1 MKTTEIQR
9 YNAALERL
17 RRLFDAKLGKPLL
30 IQTFM
35 GNLHVLRSN
44 DIGYFKYISTRKSW
58 EIALTDGSFLRL
70 KLIYAPKTY
79 VHTMKNLCKFT
90 NPTLSICTIYT

>member
-44 DIGYFKYISTRKSW
+44 DIGYFKYISIT
-58 EIALTDGSFLRL
+58 
-70 KLIYAPKTY
+70 
-79 VHTMKNLCKFT
+79 VH
-90 NPTLSICTIYT
+90 